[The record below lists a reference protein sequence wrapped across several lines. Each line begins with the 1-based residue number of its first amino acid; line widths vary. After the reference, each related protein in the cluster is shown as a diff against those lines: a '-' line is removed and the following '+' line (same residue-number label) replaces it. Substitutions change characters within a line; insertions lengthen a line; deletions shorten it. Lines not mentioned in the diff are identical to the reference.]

1 MVLIHTKTEEEKHQF
16 MFETTVHVLVAD
28 LKEDLVKLHNF
39 RCKILRLLDASI
51 QLAKHGPLR
60 PEAIRGITDE
70 ELRLS
75 NPNMYNPK
83 EVTSPDENNFRTG
96 IPPPPE
102 EEHKLRDAINQ
113 VKKAL
118 AVDQKDKSVVITQDK
133 LNELLKL
140 IVEALS
146 SCYPSMEGL
155 PPYDPT
161 RLLLENEN
169 AFNDNFIIEETSIW
183 WAGKELRGDCPLR
196 SYIGKNEKTKIIVKL
211 HPTKMGPP
219 ERERKV
225 DEATYKAMLAYY
237 HKKKKEENEFAEDDD
252 DSYLNSEWAN
262 PLSLQKHL
270 HGNLTNIRWKP

>member
-1 MVLIHTKTEEEKHQF
+1 MVLIHTKTEEETHQF
-16 MFETTVHVLVAD
+16 MFETNVDVLVAH
-28 LKEDLVKLHNF
+28 LKEDLVKLHNL
-39 RCKILRLLDASI
+39 RCKMLRLLDASI
-51 QLAKHGPLR
+51 QLANHGPLR

-83 EVTSPDENNFRTG
+83 EVTNPDENNFRTG
-96 IPPPPE
+96 IPPPRE
-102 EEHKLRDAINQ
+102 GELKLRDAINK
-113 VKKAL
+113 VKRAL
-118 AVDQKDKSVVITQDK
+118 AVDQTDKRVAITQDK

-146 SCYPSMEGL
+146 ACYPSMEGL

-169 AFNDNFIIEETSIW
+169 AFNDDFTTNETSIW
-183 WAGKELRGDCPLR
+183 WAGKELCGDSPLR

-219 ERERKV
+219 ERERRV

-237 HKKKKEENEFAEDDD
+237 HKKKKEEKEFEEDDD
-252 DSYLNSEWAN
+252 DSYLNSEWSN
-262 PLSLQKHL
+262 PLSLQKYL